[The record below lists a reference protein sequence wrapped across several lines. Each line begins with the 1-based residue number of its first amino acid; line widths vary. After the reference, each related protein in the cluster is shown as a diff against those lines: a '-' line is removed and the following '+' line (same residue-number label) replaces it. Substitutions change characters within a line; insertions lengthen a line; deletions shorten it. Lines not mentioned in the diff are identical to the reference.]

1 MMAQVIKQPDRYLTT
16 PPDIMLIPKAYIDV
30 IKNQYNPDVF
40 DIVKIENG
48 SDKKR
53 HIQHILW
60 SPVPRTCQCK
70 FHHSDENEC
79 QNGSA

>member
-48 SDKKR
+48 SDKKAYTTYFMVTCSAN
-53 HIQHILW
+53 L
-60 SPVPRTCQCK
+60 PVQISSFR
-70 FHHSDENEC
+70 
-79 QNGSA
+79 

>member
-48 SDKKR
+48 SDKKGIYNIFYG
-53 HIQHILW
+53 HLFH
-60 SPVPRTCQCK
+60 PGHTRTKQLLLLYNIGK
-70 FHHSDENEC
+70 SL
-79 QNGSA
+79 